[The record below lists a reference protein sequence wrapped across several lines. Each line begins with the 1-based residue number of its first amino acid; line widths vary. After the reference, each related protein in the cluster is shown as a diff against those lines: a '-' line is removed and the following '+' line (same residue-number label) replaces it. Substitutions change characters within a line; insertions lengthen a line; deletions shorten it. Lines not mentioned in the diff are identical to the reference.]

1 MASHGSYRS
10 NIFPHCFLHMAESV
24 AAEVLAV
31 EPPSDHDD
39 AVPHSLSF
47 EHPKYDHA
55 GLRPCRNRS

>member
-1 MASHGSYRS
+1 
-10 NIFPHCFLHMAESV
+10 
-24 AAEVLAV
+24 VLAV